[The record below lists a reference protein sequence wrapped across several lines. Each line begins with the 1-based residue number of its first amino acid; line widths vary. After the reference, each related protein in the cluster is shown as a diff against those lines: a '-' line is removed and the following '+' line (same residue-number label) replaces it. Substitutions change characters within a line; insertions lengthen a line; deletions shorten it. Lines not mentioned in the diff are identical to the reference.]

1 MWLVTKNF
9 TCWFLFNIFRVW
21 APLLREVLKLSY
33 NCVEVLIE
41 WSWASV
47 RVKDVVFLQGQDNSS
62 TMPLSVQG
70 LNVNLSGK
78 RNEIFKRKPGRDEY
92 STQRLREKLGK
103 VFTWATW
110 RIHPPLLP
118 VEWDASPSPRFIRL
132 TGQFT
137 SIYLYSWLERSA
149 VRVKRIAPRKQH
161 NNLVRPRLQRSFNHW
176 AAMSPTLQEKG
187 RGEGEGEEVGSN
199 TRATIITRAVILID
213 LFLRLYL

>member
-9 TCWFLFNIFRVW
+9 TCLFSFNIFRVW
-21 APLLREVLKLSY
+21 APVLRKILRLSC

-47 RVKDVVFLQGQDNSS
+47 RVKDVVFLQGRDNSF

-70 LNVNLSGK
+70 LNGNLSGK

-92 STQRLREKLGK
+92 STQGLREKLGK

-110 RIHPPLLP
+110 RIHPPPLP
-118 VEWDASPSPRFIRL
+118 VEWDASPLPRFIRL
-132 TGQFT
+132 PGQFT

-176 AAMSPTLQEKG
+176 AAMSPTL
-187 RGEGEGEEVGSN
+187 
-199 TRATIITRAVILID
+199 
-213 LFLRLYL
+213 